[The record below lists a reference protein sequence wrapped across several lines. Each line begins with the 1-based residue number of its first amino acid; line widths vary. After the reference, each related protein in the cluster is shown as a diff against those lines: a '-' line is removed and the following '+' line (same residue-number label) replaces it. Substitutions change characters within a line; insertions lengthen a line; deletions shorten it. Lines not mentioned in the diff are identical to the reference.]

1 MNYTDAK
8 EFLRIAD
15 MAYDTGDYQ
24 NAADIVERVAR
35 FAAYDSSG
43 LTQNELYDLT
53 RAVKH
58 SIARFTDCP
67 DEAIWEEASA
77 LGDMFRK

>member
-15 MAYDTGDYQ
+15 MAYDAGDYQ

-35 FAAYDSSG
+35 FAAYDCSN

-67 DEAIWEEASA
+67 DEAVWEEASA

>member
-15 MAYDTGDYQ
+15 MAYDAGDYQ

-35 FAAYDSSG
+35 FAAYDSSN
-43 LTQNELYDLT
+43 LTQNELYELT

>member
-15 MAYDTGDYQ
+15 MAYDAGDYQ

-35 FAAYDSSG
+35 FAAYDGDSMTEAQ
-43 LTQNELYDLT
+43 LNDLT
-53 RAVKH
+53 REVKL

-77 LGDMFRK
+77 LIDLFR

>member
-15 MAYDTGDYQ
+15 MAYDAGDYQ
-24 NAADIVERVAR
+24 NAAD
-35 FAAYDSSG
+35 
-43 LTQNELYDLT
+43 
-53 RAVKH
+53 
-58 SIARFTDCP
+58 ARFTDCP

-77 LGDMFRK
+77 LGDMFR

>member
-1 MNYTDAK
+1 MNFTDAK
-8 EFLRIAD
+8 EFLRIGD
-15 MAYDTGDYQ
+15 MAYDAGDYQ

-35 FAAYDSSG
+35 FAAYDGKG
-43 LTQNELYDLT
+43 LSQEQLAELT
-53 RAVKH
+53 HAVKN

-77 LGDMFRK
+77 LGDMFRN

>member
-15 MAYDTGDYQ
+15 MAYDAGDYQ

-35 FAAYDSSG
+35 FAAYDSSDR
-43 LTQNELYDLT
+43 TQNELYDLT

-77 LGDMFRK
+77 LGDMFR

>member
-15 MAYDTGDYQ
+15 MAYDAGDYQ

-35 FAAYDSSG
+35 FAAYDSRG

>member
-1 MNYTDAK
+1 MNYSDAK
-8 EFLRIAD
+8 EFLHIAD
-15 MAYDTGDYQ
+15 MAYDAGDYQ

-35 FAAYDSSG
+35 FAAYDSSD

-77 LGDMFRK
+77 LIDLFR

>member
-15 MAYDTGDYQ
+15 MAYDAGDYQ
-24 NAADIVERVAR
+24 NAADIVERIAR
-35 FAAYDSSG
+35 YAAYDSDG
-43 LTQNELYDLT
+43 LTENELADLT
-53 RAVKH
+53 HAVKR
-58 SIARFTDCP
+58 SIGRFTDCP

-77 LGDMFRK
+77 LSDMFR

>member
-15 MAYDTGDYQ
+15 MAYDAGDYQ
-24 NAADIVERVAR
+24 NATDIVERVAR
-35 FAAYDSSG
+35 FAAYDSSD

-77 LGDMFRK
+77 LIDLFR

>member
-15 MAYDTGDYQ
+15 MAYDAGDYQ

-35 FAAYDSSG
+35 FAAYDSSD

-77 LGDMFRK
+77 LIDLFR